1 MSEKIRKLKED
12 ASRLIAKG
20 KLEEACDC
28 YEKVVKLDPRDL
40 TARQKLAEIYGRLG
54 RTERAVHVYQSVA
67 GCYAADGL
75 LLKAI
80 AVCKIILQIDPAHTE
95 TQAILADLS
104 TKRRGGGTQNV
115 VEMPKAMSAALA
127 SSGKK
132 SASSIRGVS
141 ANQIRGAA
149 PAQLHS
155 VPSIPLDDSSIE
167 IEIEIDSR
175 LALTPVPSSLAAVS
189 LAAVTVSPALGR
201 SPATSIEELSRSAA
215 SMLPEA
221 LPPIVTGRAMPD
233 DISIE
238 ISFDDAE
245 PVVVG
250 APHERP
256 SLAGAPILTTAI
268 YAVLPSFDEMMAT
281 TPGYDLTAAA
291 AAVVGVAAPAPPAP
305 DPFADVVEAEDDFRN
320 LDAVASWPS
329 PRPGAR
335 SRCPCSA
342 PTRRPSTG

>member
-1 MSEKIRKLKED
+1 MRSPPAVGCCAVDVVRRWSRLKED

-149 PAQLHS
+149 PAQL
-155 VPSIPLDDSSIE
+155 
-167 IEIEIDSR
+167 
-175 LALTPVPSSLAAVS
+175 
-189 LAAVTVSPALGR
+189 R
-201 SPATSIEELSRSAA
+201 SPS
-215 SMLPEA
+215 
-221 LPPIVTGRAMPD
+221 
-233 DISIE
+233 
-238 ISFDDAE
+238 
-245 PVVVG
+245 
-250 APHERP
+250 
-256 SLAGAPILTTAI
+256 TT
-268 YAVLPSFDEMMAT
+268 
-281 TPGYDLTAAA
+281 
-291 AAVVGVAAPAPPAP
+291 
-305 DPFADVVEAEDDFRN
+305 
-320 LDAVASWPS
+320 
-329 PRPGAR
+329 AR
-335 SRCPCSA
+335 SRS
-342 PTRRPSTG
+342 RSRSTAGSR